1 MDGFALVSGRP
12 GMCLAANGPGAMN
25 LVMGVATAY
34 KDSSPVV
41 AITGQEISV
50 ETLAGRFSWQGL
62 GEEDHSGMV

>member
-1 MDGFALVSGRP
+1 
-12 GMCLAANGPGAMN
+12 MN

-41 AITGQEISV
+41 AITGQETSV